1 MPANHPPVPR
11 APVPTKIF
19 FDPFNSSATG
29 HQRSANR
36 LSGSTSWQKSRTNK
50 LGHQLRDASGRGGQS
65 HVSDSV
71 GAGSEQFGKD
81 GRKEN
86 GDWET
91 DAPGLREEGWQDIR
105 DLLGSSKRKREDE
118 YSDGKRESQ
127 KRSRTLLPPEGAQ
140 ESGPLGGEK
149 LRQPLRNSYSEETTV
164 LQGEE
169 TPTPTCAQLFRGLNL
184 YLNGSTAPLVSDHK
198 LKQLW
203 VQRGGSVSIGLGRR
217 TVTHVVL
224 GQTNTGG
231 GSLASSK
238 IQKEVVRVG
247 GKGVQYI
254 GVRWILDSIDKGKRL
269 SEADY
274 AVGVDKLGG
283 ARQSSVRKML
293 TVKR

>member
-11 APVPTKIF
+11 APVPTKIY

-50 LGHQLRDASGRGGQS
+50 LGHQLRDTSGRGGQT
-65 HVSDSV
+65 HVADAV
-71 GAGSEQFGKD
+71 GAGSEHFGKD

-86 GDWET
+86 GDWEP

-105 DLLGSSKRKREDE
+105 GLLGSTKRKREDDAVDE
-118 YSDGKRESQ
+118 QNLESQ
-127 KRSRTLLPPEGAQ
+127 KRSRTNSPPGGAR
-140 ESGPLGGEK
+140 ES
-149 LRQPLRNSYSEETTV
+149 ETTV
-164 LQGEE
+164 LQGEDSH
-169 TPTPTCAQLFRGLNL
+169 TPVCAQIFRGLNL

-203 VQRGGSVSIGLGRR
+203 VQHGGSVSIGLGRR

-224 GQTNTGG
+224 GQTSTGG

-238 IQKEVVRVG
+238 IQKEVVRVR
-247 GKGVQYI
+247 GKSIQYVN
-254 GVRWILDSIDKGKRL
+254 VRWILDSIDKKKRL

-274 AVGVDKLGG
+274 AVAVDQLGG
-283 ARQSSVRKML
+283 AGQSSVRKML
-293 TVKR
+293 TLKR